1 MTVVLEIQRCKLRK
15 SLLDSDG
22 RDINHQ
28 SATQNIFNKYGD
40 KQQELKVSSHGQ
52 RTYVKKLANP
62 SLCFVLVHAVL
73 PSSPSSPSPPLHPFY
88 RLSRLLF
95 WAAEGGGQ
103 A

>member
-1 MTVVLEIQRCKLRK
+1 MQIEEIASGL
-15 SLLDSDG
+15 G
-22 RDINHQ
+22 WTGYHQ
-28 SATQNIFNKYGD
+28 SATQNIFLNKYGD

-95 WAAEGGGQ
+95 WAAEGGRASVRGGGKGV
-103 A
+103 